1 MCKYDG
7 MTEGQV
13 LSLQGNAD
21 LVHEVR
27 DRLATYVDGDPMLS
41 VHDLLTGEP
50 DDLLVPLVEYL
61 NRLACL
67 GGVGMTTPRDACRHP
82 ETERLS
88 QCCGA
93 PEHGDVEGF
102 CSTCKD

>member
-27 DRLATYVDGDPMLS
+27 DRMATYVDGDPMLS
-41 VHDLLTGEP
+41 VQDLLTGEP
-50 DDLLVPLVEYL
+50 ADLRRDNYGES
-61 NRLACL
+61 
-67 GGVGMTTPRDACRHP
+67 VGWYESITTDIF
-82 ETERLS
+82 
-88 QCCGA
+88 G
-93 PEHGDVEGF
+93 
-102 CSTCKD
+102 